1 MHKFVQI
8 VDFLLQT
15 VTICAQ
21 ICNKRLKCTICYK
34 LWIFGCVWVKL
45 LTVLTTLQFTMPAMK
60 WLLCSSVVLALS
72 CHLNLLVEGKLGHLK
87 KRPGD
92 GTSISMDKSRIREM
106 VS

>member
-34 LWIFGCVWVKL
+34 LWIFGCVGRAGSGPGYTEGRRSYKSVTIDTL
-45 LTVLTTLQFTMPAMK
+45 SRSSACAVLVLHVS
-60 WLLCSSVVLALS
+60 CSIKT
-72 CHLNLLVEGKLGHLK
+72 C
-87 KRPGD
+87 
-92 GTSISMDKSRIREM
+92 
-106 VS
+106 